1 MRISNQTPAY
11 QPVAQ
16 LRRASSGSGAFGNS
30 WILLLFEI

>member
-16 LRRASSGSGAFGNS
+16 LRRASSGRGAFGKQLDIAS
-30 WILLLFEI
+30 V